1 METLGYQF
9 GNYRLD
15 LRAKELRRN
24 GEPVALAASAFDCLA
39 YLVEHRERAVGRDE
53 LIAAVWGRADVSDN
67 LLAQT
72 IVRLRRALGDGGT
85 EQRYIK
91 TMARVGYRWIAQT
104 TVLLPSLA
112 PKAQA
117 AEFPAVAE
125 AATTRRKPMRT
136 QGVRPSLLIALLVT
150 LGLAASYGLWQFLQP
165 QQARSSLELKQ
176 GSAIVLPAV
185 VRAPEEWKWLHL
197 GLMDLIAQQLRR
209 AQLPTENSQDVLNLL
224 KQTDGA
230 DRSPWAAFALV
241 VTPQAVWSDNRWHV
255 HLDAKAR
262 DGRLWQSES
271 SSGDVLTAARAAS
284 DLLLVQLGFNAEPGR
299 LANASQSEYLLRIES
314 AQLAGQ
320 PALAQRLIDQA
331 PASQRDRPELAY
343 AQAEL
348 YCDEGK
354 LPLCEQA
361 LSDLRQRLSPAQ
373 QPLLRGKVLASLW
386 FPYARKHQ
394 WSEGIAALSEAI
406 RLLQGQK
413 DADALANAYVN
424 RSHLEDYAGQLDEAS
439 ADLGRARIHFILAG
453 DTVGQARVDRAMGVI
468 AMNRDQY
475 AEALP
480 LLQRAYEQYQRMG
493 MRQLLSSALDP
504 LAHAQAMLL
513 RFPEELATTD
523 RYWPFEQ
530 RHLDFL
536 DGYVRHQ
543 LSRRRALALAD
554 NGRTV
559 EAVSLLQ
566 RTQADAGLQEEAGMR
581 AELRMQ
587 LAKLALQRG
596 DEEGAAVWI
605 GQALDGM
612 ALKDYDERDY
622 AQACYLHA
630 VLLQRTGRVAELK
643 AAVAALKAWVAGRP
657 KPDDWV
663 TIWLLRAQAVQAWGE
678 GQHEQAIEQLKT
690 AMAAAD
696 AKGVPE
702 GIVAVGQSYALALL
716 AAGHAEQAAA
726 ISGRLSSWSKLDWR
740 AAQVEA
746 RVYQALGQAQAAQA
760 AWIKAR
766 QLAGD
771 RPWQAGPAT
780 VF

>member
-1 METLGYQF
+1 
-9 GNYRLD
+9 
-15 LRAKELRRN
+15 
-24 GEPVALAASAFDCLA
+24 
-39 YLVEHRERAVGRDE
+39 
-53 LIAAVWGRADVSDN
+53 
-67 LLAQT
+67 
-72 IVRLRRALGDGGT
+72 
-85 EQRYIK
+85 
-91 TMARVGYRWIAQT
+91 
-104 TVLLPSLA
+104 
-112 PKAQA
+112 
-117 AEFPAVAE
+117 
-125 AATTRRKPMRT
+125 
-136 QGVRPSLLIALLVT
+136 
-150 LGLAASYGLWQFLQP
+150 
-165 QQARSSLELKQ
+165 
-176 GSAIVLPAV
+176 
-185 VRAPEEWKWLHL
+185 
-197 GLMDLIAQQLRR
+197 
-209 AQLPTENSQDVLNLL
+209 
-224 KQTDGA
+224 
-230 DRSPWAAFALV
+230 
-241 VTPQAVWSDNRWHV
+241 
-255 HLDAKAR
+255 
-262 DGRLWQSES
+262 
-271 SSGDVLTAARAAS
+271 
-284 DLLLVQLGFNAEPGR
+284 
-299 LANASQSEYLLRIES
+299 
-314 AQLAGQ
+314 
-320 PALAQRLIDQA
+320 
-331 PASQRDRPELAY
+331 
-343 AQAEL
+343 
-348 YCDEGK
+348 
-354 LPLCEQA
+354 
-361 LSDLRQRLSPAQ
+361 
-373 QPLLRGKVLASLW
+373 
-386 FPYARKHQ
+386 
-394 WSEGIAALSEAI
+394 
-406 RLLQGQK
+406 
-413 DADALANAYVN
+413 
-424 RSHLEDYAGQLDEAS
+424 
-439 ADLGRARIHFILAG
+439 
-453 DTVGQARVDRAMGVI
+453 
-468 AMNRDQY
+468 
-475 AEALP
+475 
-480 LLQRAYEQYQRMG
+480 
-493 MRQLLSSALDP
+493 
-504 LAHAQAMLL
+504 
-513 RFPEELATTD
+513 
-523 RYWPFEQ
+523 
-530 RHLDFL
+530 
-536 DGYVRHQ
+536 
-543 LSRRRALALAD
+543 LAD